1 MFIWYPIDGNQRS
14 PMKYIDYYLLSDLK
28 DQQRDTIQEIH
39 YGLLDSMLS
48 AEIKDLKI
56 TGNNED
62 ILARYKNL
70 ITISQKEAQ
79 ISGNSF
85 PLILFAPGG
94 NTSAYMHSVIC
105 EFLASY
111 GYIVVSI
118 PSLGNSEGKRW
129 PFDNIGLNIQIDDMS
144 FAINHLANTM
154 KEFNTEKICLISWS
168 VGGVSQG
175 IYCMKNSLIDMFI
188 SLDSGLGREYGVEMI
203 KVSPY
208 FDYSKIKIP
217 FLHITGAHPEQYDVP
232 RTSEFYD
239 SIASTRKYSL
249 ILEPFAHQHFA
260 SQIGYIPSVVSE
272 KRNQLI
278 EESYIN
284 LCNITL
290 IFIDAFLTEK
300 SKSEEEWM
308 ELISIYK

>member
-1 MFIWYPIDGNQRS
+1 MQKYLLLLFLFISFSNAHSQENLFQDFDLGEYNVGFRNEIITDYSRSFGDDFRPIQMFIWYPIDENQRS
-14 PMKYIDYYLLSDLK
+14 PMKYIDYYLLPDLK
-28 DQQRDTIQEIH
+28 DQQRDTIEKIH

-56 TGNNED
+56 SGNNED

-70 ITISQKEAQ
+70 ITISQKDAQ
-79 ISGNSF
+79 ISVNSF

-94 NTSAYMHSVIC
+94 NTSAYIHSVIC

-217 FLHITGAHPEQYDVP
+217 FLHIQRV
-232 RTSEFYD
+232 
-239 SIASTRKYSL
+239 L
-249 ILEPFAHQHFA
+249 
-260 SQIGYIPSVVSE
+260 
-272 KRNQLI
+272 
-278 EESYIN
+278 
-284 LCNITL
+284 
-290 IFIDAFLTEK
+290 
-300 SKSEEEWM
+300 
-308 ELISIYK
+308 